1 MYVGKPCGPRLRVH
15 VTEDLEV
22 LLNGTLI
29 VSCSPRNDTNRVTR
43 SHPSLK
49 LRSRGRLTSKVVTV
63 GIEYSTYPELLITPY
78 EFVELC

>member
-1 MYVGKPCGPRLRVH
+1 MYVGRPCGPRLRVH
-15 VTEDLEV
+15 VNGDLEV

-49 LRSRGRLTSKVVTV
+49 LRSRGAAHEQIRDRRDRVLY
-63 GIEYSTYPELLITPY
+63 IARIADNAI
-78 EFVELC
+78 